1 MRAYKRRLW
10 LESIG
15 NTTCRV
21 KTAQAQRELGFL
33 GDNTLERCFGELRG
47 AQKRDILGENSMQI
61 PAQSSLKNK
70 I

>member
-21 KTAQAQRELGFL
+21 KTSQAQRKLCFS

-47 AQKRDILGENSMQI
+47 EQNKGFLGENRMQI

-70 I
+70 

>member
-1 MRAYKRRLW
+1 MRPYKKRLW

-15 NTTCRV
+15 NATCRV

-47 AQKRDILGENSMQI
+47 KGFLGEDSTQI
-61 PAQSSLKNK
+61 PPQSSLKNK
-70 I
+70 S

>member
-1 MRAYKRRLW
+1 MRAYKKRLW
-10 LESIG
+10 LESID

-21 KTAQAQRELGFL
+21 KTAQAQRKLCFS

-47 AQKRDILGENSMQI
+47 KGFLGENSIQI

-70 I
+70 N